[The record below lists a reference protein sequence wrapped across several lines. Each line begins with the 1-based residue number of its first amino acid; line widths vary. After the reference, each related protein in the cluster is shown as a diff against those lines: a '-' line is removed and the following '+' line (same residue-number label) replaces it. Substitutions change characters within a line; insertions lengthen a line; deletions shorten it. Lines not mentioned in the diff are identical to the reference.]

1 MAVDQ
6 LSDWLRA
13 NHVGLLIG
21 ALIAGA
27 IVAGL
32 LLVKWLGERARER
45 DPEHTTWPSVLPR
58 RGYSPTCSRRC
69 RSCSTSR
76 SSAATRSA
84 TTAPPVAWSGSD
96 SKRRACA
103 R

>member
-45 DPEHTTWPSVLPR
+45 DPEHTTWR
-58 RGYSPTCSRRC
+58 AIIG
-69 RSCSTSR
+69 
-76 SSAATRSA
+76 
-84 TTAPPVAWSGSD
+84 G
-96 SKRRACA
+96 ACA
-103 R
+103 KTSLIFIIVAAADAFATYADLPPRLDRLIDIQK